1 MPDQSSST
9 LTASPQP
16 QHLRRNFILG
26 ITNGALFSLAESLM
40 SVDTVLTWFVQRL
53 GGSNF
58 LVGLVGPMRDVGWYL
73 PQLYVSHRLQREPR
87 KMPLYRRMAL
97 VRAVAWSVWTLAAFL
112 LTQHYGWLLLI
123 FMIAYGVNALAS
135 GFAGLSFMDI
145 VARTI
150 PARRRGT
157 YFGGRLFFGSVLGFF
172 GGVLVSAL
180 VSDGN
185 PLGFPGNV
193 AVLFAV
199 AWAAA
204 IGGLLA
210 FANVKEPP
218 GDVRADTETLT
229 THVRRAAR
237 LPRGNMNLR
246 YMLVARV
253 VVLLSYVAAP
263 FYGVYSINVLHA
275 PVSVLGVYGIVRTLI
290 SLIINP
296 VWSRLSDR
304 RGNKIVMQLS
314 NACGV
319 AMIAWAVFAPLV
331 ATGVNLEAGVQAYLF
346 VPVFALMGLYETGT
360 GIGANNL
367 LLEIAPGNDRA
378 IYVGLTNTILGVAYF
393 STVVS
398 GLIVDLIG
406 YRGVFVIA
414 LALLIVAQWALA
426 RIREPRH
433 LPEADV
439 T

>member
-1 MPDQSSST
+1 
-9 LTASPQP
+9 
-16 QHLRRNFILG
+16 LRRNFILG

-180 VSDGN
+180 VSDSN
-185 PLGFPGNV
+185 PIGFPGNV

-433 LPEADV
+433 LPEVDV